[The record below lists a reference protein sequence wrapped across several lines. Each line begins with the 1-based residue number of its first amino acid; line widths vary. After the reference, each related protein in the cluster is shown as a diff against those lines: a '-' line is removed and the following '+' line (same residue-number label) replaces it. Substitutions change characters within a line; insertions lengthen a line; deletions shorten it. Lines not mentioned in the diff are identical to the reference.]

1 MKPLVFIWAFFMPF
15 LAFSQQE
22 KGFQQTPTGL
32 KYQFFKDE
40 PGRVAM
46 VDDVIKINFKMVT
59 ASDSVLRDTWEEAG
73 PKISQAPEPI
83 FLGSPEEA
91 FLMMSAGDSASFL
104 ISADS
109 LYEIAIRQPLPE
121 FIEKGSFL
129 KFIIKMEGLYTMQ
142 EFEEMM
148 NKEAAEL
155 VEKEDATI
163 QEYLTSK
170 NLVGV
175 KQPSGLYYVQQTP
188 GTGLKA
194 EPGKTVSVHYT
205 GMLLDGTKFDS
216 SLDRGPFDFGLGQ
229 GQVIAGWDEGVA
241 LMSVGEKGLF
251 ILPSGLAYGAR
262 GAGGAIPPYAILIFE
277 IELLDVK

>member
-1 MKPLVFIWAFFMPF
+1 MSPLLFIWAFFTPF
-15 LAFSQQE
+15 LSYSQQD

-40 PGRVAM
+40 PGRNAV
-46 VDDVIKINFKMVT
+46 VDDIIKINFKMVT
-59 ASDSVLRDTWEEAG
+59 SSDSILRDTWEEAG
-73 PKISQAPEPI
+73 SKISQAPEPI

-109 LYEIAIRQPLPE
+109 LFEKAIRQPLPE
-121 FIEKGSFL
+121 FIEKGSYL

-163 QEYLTSK
+163 QQYLASK
-170 NLVGV
+170 NMVGV
-175 KQPSGLYYVQQTP
+175 KQPSGLYYVQQTA

-205 GMLLDGTKFDS
+205 GMLLDGTEFDS

-229 GQVIAGWDEGVA
+229 GQVIAGWDEGVT

-251 ILPSGLAYGAR
+251 ILPSGLAYGVR
-262 GAGGAIPPYAILIFE
+262 GAGGAIPPNAILIFE